1 MSIMMSDSLKDIVSI
16 GQLTGEPSQLILTID
31 NESFDL
37 DVYSF
42 TRDALSARILSF
54 ASRDIIAKVLKGKD
68 LAAKASFEGINIAGG
83 KVIAV
88 GYEPIFINNEA
99 HDMLMIH
106 IKRNN

>member
-16 GQLTGEPSQLILTID
+16 GQLTGEPSQLLLTID
-31 NESFDL
+31 SETFDL

-42 TRDALSARILSF
+42 TRDTSAARILAF
-54 ASRDIIAKVLKGKD
+54 ASRDIIITALKGKD
-68 LAAKASFEGINIAGG
+68 LSAKASFEGTSIAGG
-83 KVIAV
+83 KVLAI
-88 GYEPIFINNEA
+88 GYEPIFINNEP